1 MLEGRWRAFL
11 CSTCRCAAPSPRT
24 LMEVMRS
31 RRKRMCSG
39 GEAGTCP
46 RDAVLVA
53 ALAFAV
59 VVNDETCKISAK
71 VNRFAVVFVNRF
83 AVVVASALRH
93 TPSSGC
99 AWMKM
104 SKKEEEED
112 GRGACSGRP
121 QPSLV

>member
-1 MLEGRWRAFL
+1 
-11 CSTCRCAAPSPRT
+11 
-24 LMEVMRS
+24 MEVMRS

-39 GEAGTCP
+39 GKAGTCP
-46 RDAVLVA
+46 RNSVLVA

-59 VVNDETCKISAK
+59 VVNDETCTISA
-71 VNRFAVVFVNRF
+71 VNRFT
-83 AVVVASALRH
+83 VVVAAALRH

-104 SKKEEEED
+104 SKNEEEED